1 VIENTHDGKPAIISK
16 GKLTYLAGWP
26 DDEAMIRIYTLH
38 MNYGPNPIKIN
49 DNVLGVGDIEFI
61 NNTTKISLI
70 NEAGR
75 I

>member
-1 VIENTHDGKPAIISK
+1 
-16 GKLTYLAGWP
+16 
-26 DDEAMIRIYTLH
+26 